1 MIDTTD
7 PRWAPLAHL
16 GFGAA
21 QLGNL
26 YQQVDDAT
34 CRDAVD
40 AAWEHGIC
48 YFDTA
53 PHYGL
58 GLSERRLG
66 LALRDRPRDEFV
78 LSTKAGRLIR
88 PNPEPTPD
96 DLANGFAVPGDQTR
110 RRDFTERGVLL
121 SIEESLHR
129 LCTDRIDIVWL
140 HDPEEP
146 TDRYDEAMVGAVP
159 ALKRLRDQGVI
170 GAWGVGSKSSEML
183 RRFITTAAPDLVMVA
198 GRYTLLEQD
207 DALMRDCV
215 DHNVGVVAVGVFN
228 SGLLSR
234 PRPAADAK
242 YDYDDAPE
250 EAVARANAL
259 ADVCEAHGVTLPQA
273 AIAYPRRHP
282 AVVNVTLGMRTRAHV
297 EGNCALA
304 EAPVPEALW
313 SDLASARLIPAESS
327 QEK

>member
-1 MIDTTD
+1 MIDITD
-7 PRWAPLAHL
+7 PRWAPLERL

-26 YQQVDDAT
+26 YRQVDDQT

-40 AAWEHGIC
+40 AAWDRGLR

-78 LSTKAGRLIR
+78 LSTKVGRLIR

-110 RRDFTERGVLL
+110 QRDFTERGVLL

-129 LCTDRIDIVWL
+129 LCTDRIDIIWL

-146 TDRYDEAMVGAVP
+146 TDRFDEAMAGAVP
-159 ALKRLRDQGVI
+159 ALNRLRDQGVI
-170 GAWGVGSKSSEML
+170 GAWGVGSKSAEMML
-183 RRFITTAAPDLVMVA
+183 RFVTRAQPDLIMNA

-207 DALMRDCV
+207 DELMAACQEHR
-215 DHNVGVVAVGVFN
+215 VGVVAVGVFN
-228 SGLLSR
+228 SGLLAR
-234 PRPAADAK
+234 PRPAADAR
-242 YDYDDAPE
+242 YEYAAAPAE
-250 EAVARANAL
+250 LVDSANAI

-273 AIAYPRRHP
+273 AIAYPLRHP
-282 AVVNVTLGMRTRAHV
+282 AVVNVTLGMRTPQQV
-297 EGNCALA
+297 QQNCDLA
-304 EAPVPEALW
+304 DAPIPSALW
-313 SDLASARLIPAESS
+313 RDLTAAGLIPE
-327 QEK
+327 EH